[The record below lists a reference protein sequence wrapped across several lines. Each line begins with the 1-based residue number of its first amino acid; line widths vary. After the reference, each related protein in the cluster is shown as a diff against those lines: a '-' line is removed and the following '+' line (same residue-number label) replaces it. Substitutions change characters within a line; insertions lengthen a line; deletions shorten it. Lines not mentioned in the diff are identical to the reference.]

1 MRVRGRSLASRAL
14 TSLAI
19 LALAGPALAGLAP
32 AWTGLTGVAQAAYR
46 GSDGRIAFVRGGNIY
61 SIRTTGTSLARLTKD
76 GRASGPRW
84 SPNGAKI
91 AYLDDGNLW
100 VMNANGSHKRRIT
113 DAAPG
118 HTDGRPTWSP
128 SGRYLA
134 FVKTARH
141 HSFGYLTRYDTV
153 THWFAA
159 FTTMVNPPHL
169 IRVTARP
176 AAVAWARALNAA
188 SKPGYFILFNGARK
202 LCSATRFCL
211 DALGMGHESQYRNGY
226 PSAEDQTL
234 KPERLVDPD
243 WFPIDP
249 AFATDALTTV
259 ESCTPLHCTHKGIA
273 LFITAP
279 TILPGAY
286 QAVFSPTGRQ
296 IAFVRKLRRVPE
308 IYLSVNDPANANP
321 DAKLLTA
328 GTEPDWQPVAP
339 FPPA

>member
-1 MRVRGRSLASRAL
+1 
-14 TSLAI
+14 
-19 LALAGPALAGLAP
+19 
-32 AWTGLTGVAQAAYR
+32 
-46 GSDGRIAFVRGGNIY
+46 
-61 SIRTTGTSLARLTKD
+61 
-76 GRASGPRW
+76 
-84 SPNGAKI
+84 
-91 AYLDDGNLW
+91 
-100 VMNANGSHKRRIT
+100 
-113 DAAPG
+113 
-118 HTDGRPTWSP
+118 
-128 SGRYLA
+128 
-134 FVKTARH
+134 
-141 HSFGYLTRYDTV
+141 
-153 THWFAA
+153 
-159 FTTMVNPPHL
+159 
-169 IRVTARP
+169 
-176 AAVAWARALNAA
+176 
-188 SKPGYFILFNGARK
+188 
-202 LCSATRFCL
+202 
-211 DALGMGHESQYRNGY
+211 MGHESQYRNGY

-286 QAVFSPTGRQ
+286 QAVFSPTGRR

-308 IYLSVNDPANANP
+308 IYLSVNDPASANP

>member
-1 MRVRGRSLASRAL
+1 MRGRGRSLARRAL
-14 TSLAI
+14 TGLAI

-46 GSDGRIAFVRGGNIY
+46 GSDGRIAIVRGGNIY
-61 SIRTTGTSLARLTKD
+61 SIKINGTGLARLTRD
-76 GRASGPRW
+76 GRAAGPRW
-84 SPNGAKI
+84 SPDGRQI
-91 AYLDDGNLW
+91 AYLDAGNLW
-100 VMNANGSHKRRIT
+100 IMNANGRHKRQIT
-113 DAAPG
+113 SAAPG
-118 HTDGRPTWSP
+118 HTDARPSWSP

-141 HSFGYLTRYDTV
+141 HSYGYLTRYDTV
-153 THWFAA
+153 TRRFAA

-169 IRVTARP
+169 IRVTALP
-176 AAVAWARALNAA
+176 AAVAWARVLNAA
-188 SKPGYFILFNGARK
+188 SKPGYFLLFNGARK
-202 LCSATRFCL
+202 LCSPARFCL

-249 AFATDALTTV
+249 DFATDVLTTV
-259 ESCTPLHCTHKGIA
+259 ESCTPVHCAHKGIA
-273 LFITAP
+273 LQITAP
-279 TILPGAY
+279 AILPGAY

-296 IAFVRKLRRVPE
+296 IAFVRNVRRVPE
-308 IYLSVNDPANANP
+308 IYLSINDPATAQ
-321 DAKLLTA
+321 AHARLLTA